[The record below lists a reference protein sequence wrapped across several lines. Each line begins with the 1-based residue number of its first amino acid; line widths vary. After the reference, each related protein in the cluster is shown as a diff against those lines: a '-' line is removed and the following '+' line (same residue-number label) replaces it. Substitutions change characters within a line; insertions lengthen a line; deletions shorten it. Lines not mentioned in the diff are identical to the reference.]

1 MSTDSMIALQRIQ
14 TTFDQLASPGGP
26 PATSSA
32 SNSNELFAKLIDA
45 LRAQQDAT
53 AAEAPA
59 TTATGDGIVSAAESY
74 EGVPYVFGGTS
85 RDGIDCTGLVQQAL
99 GDAGITVGR
108 SMDEQMTAGKEVGKL
123 ADAKPGD
130 LIVLDG
136 GAHIVIYAGNG
147 NVIHAPYEGRT
158 VTEQK
163 AWFDDSD
170 IVTIRRVAPE
180 AAPASSYSGTAFSS
194 GAATAFSTSDALQAL
209 INAQAAILSRSI

>member
-1 MSTDSMIALQRIQ
+1 MSIDSLSQIQGTFALLAPTTSAPASSPELFSKLMLALQ
-14 TTFDQLASPGGP
+14 A
-26 PATSSA
+26 
-32 SNSNELFAKLIDA
+32 
-45 LRAQQDAT
+45 QDAVKAKT
-53 AAEAPA
+53 S
-59 TTATGDGIVSAAESY
+59 TGTVTGGDIVSSAESY

-99 GDAGITVGR
+99 KDAGIDVGR
-108 SMDEQMTAGKEVGKL
+108 SMDDQMTAGTEVGKL

-136 GAHIVIYAGNG
+136 GAHIVIYSGDG

-180 AAPASSYSGTAFSS
+180 ATASASPLSAPT
-194 GAATAFSTSDALQAL
+194 STSFSEALQAL
-209 INAQAAILSRSI
+209 INAQAAILSRSITP

>member
-1 MSTDSMIALQRIQ
+1 MTAIARIQ
-14 TTFDQLASPGGP
+14 TTFDRLAAPAV
-26 PATSSA
+26 ATSS
-32 SNSNELFAKLIDA
+32 SDSRELFASLVAA
-45 LRAQQDAT
+45 LTVQDG
-53 AAEAPA
+53 AAN
-59 TTATGDGIVSAAESY
+59 TGASGAGIVAAAQKY

-85 RDGIDCTGLVQQAL
+85 STGIDCTGLVQKAL

-108 SMDEQMTAGKEVGKL
+108 SMDDQMTAGTEVGKL

-136 GAHIVIYAGNG
+136 GAHIVIYSGNG

-170 IVTIRRVAPE
+170 IVTIRRVAPD
-180 AAPASSYSGTAFSS
+180 
-194 GAATAFSTSDALQAL
+194 AATPATTAPSLSSSTSLSDALQAL
-209 INAQAAILSRSI
+209 INAQAAILSRSISL

>member
-1 MSTDSMIALQRIQ
+1 MSTDSMVSIQRIQ
-14 TTFDQLASPGGP
+14 TTFDQLASPTKTQAG
-26 PATSSA
+26 TSS
-32 SNSNELFAKLIDA
+32 SQELFAKLVAA
-45 LRAQQDAT
+45 LKAQDA
-53 AAEAPA
+53 AAKANA
-59 TTATGDGIVSAAESY
+59 NARAGTATGAGIVAAAEKY

-85 RDGIDCTGLVQQAL
+85 SSGIDCTGLVQKAL
-99 GDAGITVGR
+99 ADAGITVGR

-136 GAHIVIYAGNG
+136 GAHIVIYSGNG

-170 IVTIRRVAPE
+170 IVTIRRVAPD
-180 AAPASSYSGTAFSS
+180 AVPVTTSASS
-194 GAATAFSTSDALQAL
+194 STTDALQAL
-209 INAQAAILSRSI
+209 INAQAAILSRSIS

>member
-14 TTFDQLASPGGP
+14 TTFDQLATPG
-26 PATSSA
+26 AVITKSSSD
-32 SNSNELFAKLIDA
+32 SNALFAKLIDA
-45 LRAQQDAT
+45 LRAQDDAGKAAQST
-53 AAEAPA
+53 ANGA
-59 TTATGDGIVSAAESY
+59 GIVSAAESY

-85 RDGIDCTGLVQQAL
+85 RDGIDCTGLVQKAL
-99 GDAGITVGR
+99 ADAGITVGR
-108 SMDEQMTAGKEVGKL
+108 SMDEQMTAGTEVGKL

-170 IVTIRRVAPE
+170 IVTIRRVAPD
-180 AAPASSYSGTAFSS
+180 AAPAPASFSS
-194 GAATAFSTSDALQAL
+194 GALTNFSSSDALQSL
-209 INAQAAILSRSI
+209 INAQAAILSRSIS

>member
-1 MSTDSMIALQRIQ
+1 MTVDSIASLQRIQ
-14 TTFDQLASPGGP
+14 GTFDQLAG
-26 PATSSA
+26 A
-32 SNSNELFAKLIDA
+32 
-45 LRAQQDAT
+45 AT
-53 AAEAPA
+53 ATNSDTFAQLIAALTAPA
-59 TTATGDGIVSAAESY
+59 QTQLPPTAPAASTVTGSGIVAAAEKY

-85 RDGIDCTGLVQQAL
+85 ANGIDCTGLVQKAL

-108 SMDEQMTAGKEVGKL
+108 SMDEQMTAGTEVASL
-123 ADAKPGD
+123 AEAKPGD

-170 IVTIRRVAPE
+170 IVTIRRVAPD
-180 AAPASSYSGTAFSS
+180 ASTAS
-194 GAATAFSTSDALQAL
+194 TASPSTSTSDALQAL
-209 INAQAAILSRSI
+209 INAQAALLSRSITL

>member
-1 MSTDSMIALQRIQ
+1 MTVDAVSLQAIQ
-14 TTFDQLASPGGP
+14 ATFAQLTPSKTT
-26 PATSSA
+26 
-32 SNSNELFAKLIDA
+32 NSQELFAKLIAA
-45 LRAQQDAT
+45 LQAQDT
-53 AAEAPA
+53 AASAAPE
-59 TTATGDGIVSAAESY
+59 TTATGAGIVSAAESY

-85 RDGIDCTGLVQQAL
+85 RDGIDCTGLVQKAL

-108 SMDEQMTAGKEVGKL
+108 SMDEQMTAGTEVGKL

-170 IVTIRRVAPE
+170 IVTIRRVAPD
-180 AAPASSYSGTAFSS
+180 ASTSTATSS
-194 GAATAFSTSDALQAL
+194 SLTSFSTGTTSISEALQSL
-209 INAQAAILSRSI
+209 INAQAAILARSIS

>member
-1 MSTDSMIALQRIQ
+1 MSIDSMASLQRIQ
-14 TTFDQLASPGGP
+14 STFDQLATPGSRP
-26 PATSSA
+26 TATS
-32 SNSNELFAKLIDA
+32 NSDELFARLVDA
-45 LRAQQDAT
+45 LRAQEDAAKAKT
-53 AAEAPA
+53 SSVSGA
-59 TTATGDGIVSAAESY
+59 GIVSAAESY

-85 RDGIDCTGLVQQAL
+85 RDGIDCTGLVQKAL

-108 SMDEQMTAGKEVGKL
+108 SMDEQMTAGTEVGKL

-136 GAHIVIYAGNG
+136 GAHIVIYAGDG

-170 IVTIRRVAPE
+170 IVTIRRVAPDAAPA
-180 AAPASSYSGTAFSS
+180 AAPASFSS
-194 GAATAFSTSDALQAL
+194 GALTNFSASDALQAL
-209 INAQAAILSRSI
+209 INAQASILSRSI

>member
-1 MSTDSMIALQRIQ
+1 MTVDAVSLQTIQATFAKLTPTKTTDSQ
-14 TTFDQLASPGGP
+14 
-26 PATSSA
+26 
-32 SNSNELFAKLIDA
+32 ELFAKLIAA
-45 LRAQQDAT
+45 LQAQDKTAT
-53 AAEAPA
+53 AATT
-59 TTATGDGIVSAAESY
+59 TTATGQGIVSAAESY

-85 RDGIDCTGLVQQAL
+85 RDGIDCTGLVQKAL

-108 SMDEQMTAGKEVGKL
+108 SMDEQMTAGTEVGKL
-123 ADAKPGD
+123 ANAKPGD

-170 IVTIRRVAPE
+170 IVTIRRVAPD
-180 AAPASSYSGTAFSS
+180 AATTSGTASSLTNFSA
-194 GAATAFSTSDALQAL
+194 GTTSLSEALQSL
-209 INAQAAILSRSI
+209 INAQAAILSRSIS

>member
-1 MSTDSMIALQRIQ
+1 MTVDAVSLQTIQATFAKLTPTKTTDSQ
-14 TTFDQLASPGGP
+14 
-26 PATSSA
+26 
-32 SNSNELFAKLIDA
+32 ELFAKLIAA
-45 LRAQQDAT
+45 LQAQDTAAT
-53 AAEAPA
+53 AAPT
-59 TTATGDGIVSAAESY
+59 TTASGASIVSAAESY

-85 RDGIDCTGLVQQAL
+85 RDGIDCTGLVQKAL

-108 SMDEQMTAGKEVGKL
+108 SMDEQMTAGTEVTGGL
-123 ADAKPGD
+123 ANAKPGD

-170 IVTIRRVAPE
+170 IVTIRRVAPD
-180 AAPASSYSGTAFSS
+180 AAATSATASSLTNFGAGT
-194 GAATAFSTSDALQAL
+194 TSLSEALQSL
-209 INAQAAILSRSI
+209 INAQAAILSRSIS

>member
-14 TTFDQLASPGGP
+14 TTFDQLATPGGIAP
-26 PATSSA
+26 SA
-32 SNSNELFAKLIDA
+32 GTANSNELFAKLIDA
-45 LRAQQDAT
+45 LRAQDDAAKAQSQST
-53 AAEAPA
+53 AV
-59 TTATGDGIVSAAESY
+59 TGQGIVSAAESY

-85 RDGIDCTGLVQQAL
+85 RDGIDCTGLVQKAL
-99 GDAGITVGR
+99 ADAGITVGR
-108 SMDEQMTAGKEVGKL
+108 SMDEQMTAGTEVTGGL
-123 ADAKPGD
+123 ANAKPGD

-170 IVTIRRVAPE
+170 IVTIRRVAPD
-180 AAPASSYSGTAFSS
+180 AAPAPASFSGSTLTNFSS
-194 GAATAFSTSDALQAL
+194 SDALQAL
-209 INAQAAILSRSI
+209 INAQAAILSRSIS

>member
-1 MSTDSMIALQRIQ
+1 MTAIARIQ
-14 TTFDQLASPGGP
+14 TTFDRLAAPAA
-26 PATSSA
+26 ATSPSD
-32 SNSNELFAKLIDA
+32 SSELFAKLVAA
-45 LRAQQDAT
+45 LTAQDGAANSGT
-53 AAEAPA
+53 SGEGIVAAAEK
-59 TTATGDGIVSAAESY
+59 Y

-85 RDGIDCTGLVQQAL
+85 SSGIDCTGLVQKAL

-108 SMDEQMTAGKEVGKL
+108 SMDEQMTAGKEVGRL

-170 IVTIRRVAPE
+170 IVTIRRVAPD
-180 AAPASSYSGTAFSS
+180 AAPAPAPV
-194 GAATAFSTSDALQAL
+194 STSDALQAL
-209 INAQAAILSRSI
+209 ISAQAAILSRSIS

>member
-1 MSTDSMIALQRIQ
+1 MSTDSMVALQRIQ
-14 TTFDQLASPGGP
+14 TTFDQLATPGGIAP
-26 PATSSA
+26 SSGTA
-32 SNSNELFAKLIDA
+32 NSNELFAKLIDA
-45 LRAQQDAT
+45 LRAQDDAAKAKST
-53 AAEAPA
+53 AV
-59 TTATGDGIVSAAESY
+59 TGEGIVSAAESY

-85 RDGIDCTGLVQQAL
+85 RDGIDCTGLVQKAL
-99 GDAGITVGR
+99 ADAGITVGR
-108 SMDEQMTAGKEVGKL
+108 SMDDQITAGTEVGKL

-170 IVTIRRVAPE
+170 IVTIRRLAPD
-180 AAPASSYSGTAFSS
+180 AAPAPVAYSGSTLTNFS
-194 GAATAFSTSDALQAL
+194 ASDALQAL
-209 INAQAAILSRSI
+209 INAQAAILSRSIS